1 MIEVGVAGRLWWAL
15 VDSGADFSMINDVLY
30 HEIKE
35 STKVTM
41 QPPTRTAVGVGGERV
56 PILGELQGLTLRVQ
70 HKQLACPAVSVV
82 AGLVHDIVLG
92 RDFCC
97 KMGTVLDDRRGTLQV
112 GDLTITLPTYEEIR
126 PQRSR
131 VRVAAAVV
139 IPPRSGVTIWAKLQP
154 VDGRLLE
161 NDPHPLEGVLEPSGK
176 LGHEELLVP
185 RIAATMSR
193 DGTVPVRITNVTAE
207 EATILE
213 GSDIGTFF
221 TITNKEQAEYQLCE
235 EGKDKPDRANLE
247 TVPGLDLSCPDLSEV
262 GRQKLEDL
270 TKRFRD
276 IFSSH
281 PDDIGTTHLLQHPID
296 TGDAPPVKQ
305 QPRRIPQRLREQV
318 EVQKENMLA
327 NGVIEESTSPWCS
340 PVVLARKRDGSVRFC
355 VDLRAVN
362 SVTKPIAYP
371 LPRIDEAL
379 DSLSGAKFFTTLD
392 MTAGYWQVDI
402 APEDR
407 EKTAFSTGKG
417 LHHFR
422 KMAMGLRNAGATFQ
436 KLMELVLAGVD
447 AQSCLVYLD
456 DVILFNKTE
465 DGHIRTLEE
474 VFTRIRRAGL
484 KLKPQKCLIG
494 KKEVTFLGHQV
505 SREGIRPDPSNI
517 EKVLSWPRP
526 NNDAEAKSFLGL
538 CGYYAKF
545 IPDYAEVIKPLREAS
560 NRKGTIDWTTDLTT
574 SFNMLKKSLASP
586 PVLTLPS
593 FNGTF
598 RLYTDACN
606 SSVGAV
612 LTEAAEGEEK
622 VVAYESKVLSRQQRR
637 WPTYDKELW
646 AVVHAIRRF
655 HQYVTGAR
663 FQVITDHKPLA
674 NIPKSIAS
682 ERDGTGRRGRWAI
695 ELSSYDFDVIIKA
708 GAEHMNADAL
718 SRRPEPGSD
727 AEREGQRERE
737 VAPRGCRG
745 GAPCTAAPPA
755 VSPAVDLGH
764 PQDLSQVRATESG
777 TGPTEVHP
785 VRVSTAQQ
793 TDIPERQAR
802 TTQQPGMTSARQG
815 TNGTAAEPD
824 EQHRLLS
831 AQREDPVFRRL
842 KELAGNTGNP
852 PTRQQLRDQA
862 GEWSYLGSR
871 WTEVTEEN
879 GLLGLRG
886 KQPDEPFRVLVPE
899 KLREDVLK
907 WSHEHPSSGH
917 MCTQKTVNRL
927 LGRFSWPGMCHQ
939 ANMFCRS
946 CVLCQRRSRPTPS
959 RRAPL
964 ITETASHPFERVALD
979 ITEMPL
985 SSDGNKYA
993 LVVMDYFS
1001 KYVRIYP
1008 MKNQKAVT
1016 VSECL
1021 MDWVYELGVPERI
1034 HSDQGP
1040 QFESIV
1046 FQELCKQLGIR
1057 KTRTTPY
1064 HPQSDGMV
1072 ERFMRTLKDM
1082 VAKYVD
1088 AQGLTWDKGVKAYAM
1103 AYNSAVHNTTGY
1115 SPFFLVH
1122 GYEPRLP
1129 MDVQFATP
1137 RPLVDVQS
1145 FPEERRRGLEKAF
1158 EDVRRASKRAAS
1170 ESAKR
1175 YDKATRHIAYQEGDK
1190 VWIRDHT
1197 AAVGGK
1203 PKLGLPYKGP
1213 GTVIRAVGERGKEVT
1228 YAVRLPGSKDRIVH
1242 HNDLKPL
1249 IQWGETRRSP
1259 QNDGEEGMPHLARSA
1274 HQQISNGGRDA
1285 RPQDEERASAKIRVW
1300 NGSQTMPPRPP
1311 SSLHDQMMTN
1321 PPDTEH
1327 PVSDNPDNQQTNHA
1341 EDGNSVDE
1349 QLGETE
1355 AGASAPLPGAINDT
1369 LHANGQDNI
1378 NETETGP
1385 QTEQGGADADDTPYD
1400 ESLLTPY
1407 ITKAGRRSIPVMK
1420 YQAGVSP
1427 TVAELKHKYEL
1438 FLNRK

>member
-1 MIEVGVAGRLWWAL
+1 
-15 VDSGADFSMINDVLY
+15 MINDVLY

-35 STKVTM
+35 SMNVTM
-41 QPPTRTAVGVGGERV
+41 QPPTRSAVGVGGEQV

-70 HKQLACPAVSVV
+70 HKQLPCPTMSVV
-82 AGLVHDIVLG
+82 TGLVHDIVLG
-92 RDFCC
+92 RDFSCEVG
-97 KMGTVLDDRRGTLQV
+97 MVLDDRRGTLQLR
-112 GDLTITLPTYEEIR
+112 DLTITLPTYEEIR

-139 IPPRSGVTIWAKLQP
+139 IPPRSEMTIWAKLQP
-154 VDGRLLE
+154 IDGMLLA
-161 NDPHPLEGVLEPSGK
+161 NDPHPLEGVLEPSEK
-176 LGHEELLVP
+176 LSCEELLVP

-193 DGTVPVRITNVTAE
+193 DGMVPVRITNVTPG

-221 TITNKEQAEYQLCE
+221 TTSNEVQAEYQLCG
-235 EGKDKPDRANLE
+235 EGGDEPDRADPE
-247 TVPGLDLSCPDLSEV
+247 TVPGLDLTCPDLSEV
-262 GRQKLEDL
+262 GRLKLQDL
-270 TKRFRD
+270 TRRFRD
-276 IFSSH
+276 IFSSN
-281 PDDIGTTHLLQHPID
+281 PDDIGTTQLLKHPID
-296 TGDAPPVKQ
+296 TGDAQPVKQ
-305 QPRRIPQRLREQV
+305 QPRRIPHHLREQV
-318 EVQKENMLA
+318 EAQKEKMLA

-362 SVTKPIAYP
+362 SATKPVAYP

-436 KLMELVLAGVD
+436 RLMELVLAGVD

-465 DGHIRTLEE
+465 EGHISTLEE
-474 VFTRIRRAGL
+474 VFKCVRRAGL
-484 KLKPQKCLIG
+484 KLKPQKCRIG
-494 KKEVTFLGHQV
+494 RKEVTFLGHRV
-505 SREGIRPDPSNI
+505 SREGIGPDPSNV
-517 EKVLSWPRP
+517 EKVLNWPRP
-526 NNDAEAKSFLGL
+526 RNDAEARSFLGL

-545 IPDYAEVIKPLREAS
+545 IPDYAEVSKPMREAS
-560 NRKGTIDWTTDLTT
+560 NRKGTIEWTTELTR
-574 SFNMLKKSLASP
+574 SFDMLKRSLASP
-586 PVLTLPS
+586 PVLTLPT

-612 LTEAAEGEEK
+612 LTEVAEGEEK

-655 HQYVTGAR
+655 QQYIMGAR

-682 ERDGTGRRGRWAI
+682 ERDGTGRRGRWAV
-695 ELSSYDFDVIIKA
+695 ELSSFDFDVIIKA
-708 GAEHMNADAL
+708 GVEHANADAL
-718 SRRPEPGSD
+718 SRRLEAGLGV
-727 AEREGQRERE
+727 EGEGQDELK
-737 VAPRGCRG
+737 
-745 GAPCTAAPPA
+745 GALEDSLHGPSGPAAQST
-755 VSPAVDLGH
+755 VSPVVDFGH
-764 PQDLSQVRATESG
+764 PRNLSQVRTTEG
-777 TGPTEVHP
+777 EPYPTERHP
-785 VRVSTAQQ
+785 GRVSAAQQ
-793 TDIPERQAR
+793 TEVPGTQTQTTEQPDVTSLIQNAR
-802 TTQQPGMTSARQG
+802 GTTADS
-815 TNGTAAEPD
+815 D
-824 EQHRLLS
+824 EQHQLLS
-831 AQREDPVFRRL
+831 AQRKDPVFNRL
-842 KELAGNTGNP
+842 KELISNAGNL
-852 PTRQQLRDQA
+852 PTREQLHEQS

-871 WTEVTEEN
+871 WDEVAEEN

-886 KQPDEPFRVLVPE
+886 KRLGEQFRILVPE
-899 KLREDVLK
+899 SLREDVLK
-907 WSHEHPSSGH
+907 WSHEHPTSGH
-917 MCTQKTVNRL
+917 MCAQKTVDRL

-939 ANMFCRS
+939 AKMFCRS
-946 CVLCQRRSRPTPS
+946 CVLCQRRSRPTPN

-964 ITETASHPFERVALD
+964 ISEASSHPFERVALD
-979 ITEMPL
+979 ITEMPQ

-1008 MKNQKAVT
+1008 MKDQKAVT
-1016 VSECL
+1016 VSGCL
-1021 MDWVYELGVPERI
+1021 MDWVYELGVPERL

-1040 QFESIV
+1040 QFESII

-1103 AYNSAVHNTTGY
+1103 AYNSAVHSTTGY

-1122 GYEPRLP
+1122 GFEPRLP
-1129 MDVQFATP
+1129 VDVQFATP
-1137 RPLVDVQS
+1137 RPLVDVRS
-1145 FPEERRRGLEKAF
+1145 FPEERRRELEKAF
-1158 EDVRRASKRAAS
+1158 EDVRRATTKAAS

-1175 YDKATRHIAYQEGDK
+1175 HDKTARHTAYQTGDK

-1197 AAVGGK
+1197 AAAGGK

-1213 GTVIRAVGERGKEVT
+1213 GTIIKAVGETGKEVT
-1228 YAVRLPGSKDRIVH
+1228 YAVRLPGSKDRVVH

-1249 IQWGETRRSP
+1249 IQRGGTRNSHHSDRGE
-1259 QNDGEEGMPHLARSA
+1259 GKLHLAWSA
-1274 HQQISNGGRDA
+1274 HQGSGNTGLGAKRQDGGSTSFGSRGWD
-1285 RPQDEERASAKIRVW
+1285 
-1300 NGSQTMPPRPP
+1300 GSQTMPPCPP
-1311 SSLHDQMMTN
+1311 SSQHEHTMDLT
-1321 PPDTEH
+1321 DTER
-1327 PVSDNPDNQQTNHA
+1327 PVSDSRAVHDQT
-1341 EDGNSVDE
+1341 EDEDSAGERPV
-1349 QLGETE
+1349 ETE
-1355 AGASAPLPGAINDT
+1355 ASSPSPGTGGDLPETDTDGGSGEAEAGLRTERPGA
-1369 LHANGQDNI
+1369 
-1378 NETETGP
+1378 E
-1385 QTEQGGADADDTPYD
+1385 ADDAPYD

-1407 ITKAGRRSIPVMK
+1407 ITRSGRRSIPVMR

-1427 TVAELKHKYEL
+1427 TVAELKHKYEM
-1438 FLNRK
+1438 FLDRK